1 MRQMTGLKDEFP
13 RRQAML
19 TVIERK
25 YIGPAYA
32 YDKDAYIS
40 QKTGS
45 VPVLVWPMPTND
57 GLFIVE
63 HQDGTVQMVQPEL
76 LTFIDSKELFEQYDW
91 NLQAGRTSYGN
102 DSLQM

>member
-1 MRQMTGLKDEFP
+1 MAMANFKVEFP

-32 YDKDAYIS
+32 YDKDAYIN

-45 VPVLVWPMPTND
+45 VTVLVWPMPTND

-63 HQDGTVQMVQPEL
+63 HQDGTVQKVQPDV

-91 NLQAGRTSYGN
+91 NLQAERTGNGN
-102 DSLQM
+102 DNLQM